1 MSAFSSF
8 VCLSGL
14 PRSGSTL
21 LSAILSQNPLIHA
34 EGNSAVCQL
43 MWDMQQSCLT
53 NAKEQLTANGRQHTT
68 VNDLIAHIPHL
79 YYKNNAPGEK
89 IVVDKCRS
97 WTIPANI
104 QLLKTYIDKNIKIII
119 LERSVKEIVASFL
132 KLYKE
137 NTVSEEQL
145 EQMETALLA
154 PKSEPIMRSIIGI
167 NWAKKNNQ
175 ENTFLFISYN
185 DLIGNPENTVKKIYD
200 FCGWEYFDH
209 DYMNIVSKYPENDEI
224 YKMKGQHTIRTSIK
238 KCENT
243 ISLSEKTLKQC
254 ETIDTLMHY
263 L

>member
-1 MSAFSSF
+1 MSTFSSF

-53 NAKEQLTANGRQHTT
+53 TAKEQLAANGRQQTT
-68 VNDLIAHIPHL
+68 VHDLIAHIPHL
-79 YYKNNAPGEK
+79 YYKNNAPGET

-104 QLLKTYIDKNIKIII
+104 QLLKTYIDKNIKIVI

-137 NTVSEEQL
+137 NNASADQL
-145 EQMETALLA
+145 AHLEIALLA
-154 PKSEPIMRSIIGI
+154 PNSEPIMRSITGI
-167 NWAKKNNQ
+167 NWAKKHNQ
-175 ENTFLFISYN
+175 AKTFLFISYN
-185 DLIGNPENTVKKIYD
+185 DLIADPENTVKKIYA
-200 FCGWEYFDH
+200 FCGWAEFAH
-209 DYMNIVSKYPENDEI
+209 DYAHIVSKYPENDEI
-224 YKMKGQHTIRTSIK
+224 YKLKGQHTIRSSIK
-238 KCENT
+238 KCENKVT
-243 ISLSEKTLKQC
+243 LSEKTLKQC
-254 ETIDTLMHY
+254 ETIDTLMKY
-263 L
+263 D